1 MIKKISIT
9 FFFIIILFVA
19 FLIYLSIYGI
29 ETTKFNSLIKNE
41 IKSYNN
47 KLDIKLK
54 SVKLLLDLKK
64 LSINIKS
71 LDPVIIYNDK
81 NIDLKQLSTIFSIDS
96 YIKINYGFKNLN
108 ISTKDTNI
116 KDLIGIGKSIEN
128 STQLLVI
135 SQIIKKGTLQT
146 NIDLRF
152 DENGQIKSD
161 YKINGSAKD
170 IELKLLK
177 NQIIKNI
184 DFDFNIKEKN
194 YKFNNISFNYN
205 KIKFLSDS
213 ILLKSNKDIYLIEGN
228 LKNNEANLNSDILS
242 IFFNNNL
249 NNIELK
255 NTKFQTINKFYIK
268 LSKKFKIKDYKVKS
282 ELNLNEIKYN
292 FKSKLVKKYIKNYK
306 DFINI
311 KNTILNIEYSKNNIA
326 INGSSNY
333 LINEFN
339 EKLEFKIAKLKDS
352 YDFDINISLDK
363 AEIDIKNINYKKLE
377 DKKSSLNLVGKY
389 NKDKN
394 LFFKTINF
402 KENKNKIELKG
413 LKLKFNKG
421 YKINEFKNITLNY
434 LTDQGINNDIKII
447 NKNKNYFINGSV
459 FDGTSM
465 LKDLTESKTKINIFE
480 NFDDLNSLIKVKIDK
495 VYLNKENFV
504 NNLEGDCKISKN
516 KIVDSNL
523 ISKFSKK
530 EKLYFSIKSTNN
542 NETVT
547 TLYSDRATP
556 FVKNYKFIKGFEEG
570 VLDFQSIKKNNK
582 SKSVLK
588 IDNFKVKEVPILAKL
603 LTLASLQGIAD
614 LLTGEGIR
622 FTDFEMIYSNKDNL
636 ITIDEIYAIGPAISM
651 MMSGYIDDEKLVS
664 LRGTLVPATTINRTI
679 ASIPLIGD
687 ILIGKKVGEGVFGVS
702 FKIKGP
708 PKDLKTSVNPIKTL
722 TPRFITRTLEKIKKQ
737 D

>member
-41 IKSYNN
+41 IKSYNS

-54 SVKLLLDLKK
+54 SVKILLDLKK
-64 LSINIKS
+64 LSIKIKS

-81 NIDLKQLSTIFSIDS
+81 NINLKQLSTIFSIDS
-96 YIKINYGFKNLN
+96 YLKKNYGFKNLK
-108 ISTKDTNI
+108 ISTKDNNI
-116 KDLIGIGKSIEN
+116 KDLIVIGRSIEN
-128 STQLLVI
+128 STQLLLI
-135 SQIIKKGTLQT
+135 SKIIKKGTLQT
-146 NIDLRF
+146 NIDLTF

-161 YKINGSAKD
+161 YKIKGSAKD
-170 IELKLLK
+170 IELKWLK
-177 NQIIKNI
+177 NQNIKNI
-184 DFDFNIKEKN
+184 DFDFNIKKKN
-194 YKFNNISFNYN
+194 YKFKNISFNYN
-205 KIKFLSDS
+205 KIKFSSNS
-213 ILLKSNKDIYLIEGN
+213 ILLKRNKDTYLIEGN

-242 IFFNNNL
+242 IFFSNNS
-249 NNIELK
+249 NNIVLK
-255 NTKFQTINKFYIK
+255 NTKFQTSNTFYIK
-268 LSKKFKIKDYKVKS
+268 LSNKFKVKDYKVKS

-292 FKSKLVKKYIKNYK
+292 FKSKLIKKYVKNYK

-311 KNTILNIEYSKNNIA
+311 KNAILNIEYSKNNLE

-333 LINEFN
+333 SINNFHD
-339 EKLEFKIAKLKDS
+339 KLEFKITKLKDN
-352 YDFDINISLDK
+352 YDFDINIFLDK
-363 AEIDIKNINYKKLE
+363 TEIDINNINYKKLKN
-377 DKKSSLNLVGKY
+377 KKSSLNLIGNY
-389 NKDKN
+389 NNDKN

-413 LKLKFNKG
+413 LKIKFNKG

-434 LTDQGINNDIKII
+434 LTDAGINNDIKII
-447 NKNKNYFINGSV
+447 NKNKNYFIAGSV
-459 FDGTSM
+459 FDSASL
-465 LKDLTESKTKINIFE
+465 LKDLMGSKSKTDIFE
-480 NFDDLNSLIKVKIDK
+480 NFDNFNSLIKIKIDK
-495 VYLNKENFV
+495 VYLDKENFV
-504 NNLEGDCKISKN
+504 NNLEGDFKIIKN
-516 KIVDSNL
+516 KIVDSTL
-523 ISKFSKK
+523 TSKFSKK

-542 NETVT
+542 NETIT
-547 TLYSDRATP
+547 TLYSDRAVP
-556 FVKNYKFIKGFEEG
+556 FVRHYKFIKGFEEG

-622 FTDFEMIYSNKDNL
+622 FTDFEMIYSNEDKL
-636 ITIDEIYAIGPAISM
+636 MTIDEIYAIGSAISIM
-651 MMSGYIDDEKLVS
+651 VSGYIDDEKLVS

-679 ASIPLIGD
+679 SSIPLLGD

>member
-9 FFFIIILFVA
+9 FLFIIILFIA

-41 IKSYNN
+41 IKSYNS
-47 KLDIKLK
+47 KLDIKVK

-64 LSINIKS
+64 FSVNIKS
-71 LDPVIIYNDK
+71 LDPVIVYNNK
-81 NIDLKQLSTIFSIDS
+81 NINLKQLSTIFSIDS
-96 YIKINYGFKNLN
+96 YFNKNYGFKNLK

-116 KDLIGIGKSIEN
+116 KDLIDIGKSIEN
-128 STQLLVI
+128 STQLFVI
-135 SQIIKKGTLQT
+135 SQIVKKGTLQT
-146 NIDLRF
+146 VIDLRF

-242 IFFNNNL
+242 IFFSNNS
-249 NNIELK
+249 NNIVLK
-255 NTKFQTINKFYIK
+255 NTKFQTSNTFYIK
-268 LSKKFKIKDYKVKS
+268 LSNKFKVKDYKVKS

-292 FKSKLVKKYIKNYK
+292 FKSKLIKKYVKNYK

-311 KNTILNIEYSKNNIA
+311 KNTILNIEYSKNNLE

-333 LINEFN
+333 SINNFHD
-339 EKLEFKIAKLKDS
+339 KLDFKITKLKDN
-352 YDFDINISLDK
+352 YNFDINIFLDK
-363 AEIDIKNINYKKLE
+363 AEIDINSINYKKLE
-377 DKKSSLNLVGKY
+377 NKKSSLNLVGKY

-434 LTDQGINNDIKII
+434 LTDTGINNDIKII
-447 NKNKNYFINGSV
+447 NKNKNYFISGSV
-459 FDGTSM
+459 FDSTNM
-465 LKDLTESKTKINIFE
+465 LKDLTESKSKTDIFE
-480 NFDDLNSLIKVKIDK
+480 RFDDFNSLIKIKIEK
-495 VYLNKENFV
+495 VYLDKENFV
-504 NNLEGDCKISKN
+504 NNLEGDFKIIKN
-516 KIVDSNL
+516 KIVDSTL
-523 ISKFSKK
+523 TSKFSKK

-542 NETVT
+542 NEIIT
-547 TLYSDRATP
+547 TLYSDRAVP
-556 FVKNYKFIKGFEEG
+556 FVRHYKFIKGFEEG

-622 FTDFEMIYSNKDNL
+622 FTDFEMIYSNEDKL
-636 ITIDEIYAIGPAISM
+636 MTIDEIYAIGSAISIM
-651 MMSGYIDDEKLVS
+651 VSGYIDDEKLVS

-679 ASIPLIGD
+679 SSIPLLGD

>member
-9 FFFIIILFVA
+9 FLFIIILFIA

-41 IKSYNN
+41 IKSYNS
-47 KLDIKLK
+47 KLDIKVK

-64 LSINIKS
+64 FSVNIKS
-71 LDPVIIYNDK
+71 LDPVIVYNNK
-81 NIDLKQLSTIFSIDS
+81 NINLKQLSTIFSIDS
-96 YIKINYGFKNLN
+96 YFNKNYGFKNLK

-116 KDLIGIGKSIEN
+116 KDLIDIGKSIEN
-128 STQLLVI
+128 STQLFVI
-135 SQIIKKGTLQT
+135 SQIVKKGTLQT
-146 NIDLRF
+146 VIDLRF

-177 NQIIKNI
+177 NQNIKNI

-242 IFFNNNL
+242 IFFSNNL
-249 NNIELK
+249 NNIDLK
-255 NTKFQTINKFYIK
+255 NTKFQTINTFYIK

-292 FKSKLVKKYIKNYK
+292 LKSKLIKKYIKSYK
-306 DFINI
+306 DFVNI
-311 KNTILNIEYSKNNIA
+311 KNTILNIEYSKNNLEIK
-326 INGSSNY
+326 GSSNY
-333 LINEFN
+333 SINNFHD
-339 EKLEFKIAKLKDS
+339 KLEFKITKLKDN
-352 YDFDINISLDK
+352 YDFDIHIFLDK
-363 AEIDIKNINYKKLE
+363 AEIDINNINYKKLE
-377 DKKSSLNLVGKY
+377 NKKSSLNLVGKY

-434 LTDQGINNDIKII
+434 LTDAGINNDIKII
-447 NKNKNYFINGSV
+447 NKNKNYFISGSV
-459 FDGTSM
+459 FDSTNM
-465 LKDLTESKTKINIFE
+465 LKDLTESKSKTDIFE
-480 NFDDLNSLIKVKIDK
+480 RFDDFNSLIKIKIEK
-495 VYLNKENFV
+495 VYLDKENFV
-504 NNLEGDCKISKN
+504 NNLEGDFKIIKN
-516 KIVDSNL
+516 KIVDSTL
-523 ISKFSKK
+523 TSKFSKK

-542 NETVT
+542 NETIT
-547 TLYSDRATP
+547 TIYSDRAVP
-556 FVKNYKFIKGFEEG
+556 FVRHYKFIKGFEEG

-622 FTDFEMIYSNKDNL
+622 FTDFEMIYSNEDKL
-636 ITIDEIYAIGPAISM
+636 MTIDEIYAIGSAISIM
-651 MMSGYIDDEKLVS
+651 VSGYIDDEKLVS

-679 ASIPLIGD
+679 SSIPLLGD